1 MLLTKPPIISYNL
14 FLSSTNNRPRH
25 SSAQSFLMVS
35 IWQDPSKCAQYTSP
49 NLFDFIFYSST
60 PGSLYSNYKNL
71 PTVPQNN
78 SSRKA
83 FAFKCPICLLHC
95 SPHIEGWRSCSFS
108 SLRSLL
114 NILSKPVPNKT
125 ILNRNPFPNHRH
137 SAFPIPLSCF
147 TFTP

>member
-25 SSAQSFLMVS
+25 SF
-35 IWQDPSKCAQYTSP
+35 SKAFWWF
-49 NLFDFIFYSST
+49 LFDRTLQNVPST
-60 PGSLYSNYKNL
+60 PHPTCLTSSSIPLLLDHSIPITRTFLLSLKH
-71 PTVPQNN
+71 N

-95 SPHIEGWRSCSFS
+95 SPHIQGWRSCSFS
-108 SLRSLL
+108 SLRSLPK
-114 NILSKPVPNKT
+114 ILSKPVPNKT
-125 ILNRNPFPNHRH
+125 ILNRNPFPNHWH

-147 TFTP
+147 TFPP